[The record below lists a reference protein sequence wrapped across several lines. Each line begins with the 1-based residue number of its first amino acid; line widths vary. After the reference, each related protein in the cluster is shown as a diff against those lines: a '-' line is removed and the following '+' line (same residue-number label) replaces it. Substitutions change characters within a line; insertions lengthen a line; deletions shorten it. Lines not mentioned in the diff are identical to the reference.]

1 MKTSRYAPHYAWLLV
16 ALLWVI
22 GMLNYLDRQVIFSLF
37 PPLKAEF
44 QVSDTQLGLLSTA
57 FLWVYG
63 LCSLPGG
70 YLADRFSRKNV
81 IIFSLVIWSLVTW
94 ATAHAGSFSQLLGAR
109 ALMGVSEAC
118 YLPAALALIAD
129 RHGERT
135 RSLATGLHQSGLYT
149 GIILGGALGG
159 WMGEH
164 YGWRR
169 AFTLLGVAGVVYAVI
184 AFFGLKGKAS
194 EPATP
199 PIEAAASRD
208 KLNFLASVKELFSL
222 RSFLILGV
230 ANSLAAIA
238 FWIVYTWL
246 PTYLYERFQMSLTG
260 AGFSATF
267 YIQSASFAGI
277 ILGGMLADRWSRT
290 NPRARVFTQVIGF
303 ISAGTFL
310 FLVGYTSSQA
320 VLILSLIVFGLGRG
334 FFDCNLMPVLC
345 QIAPNR
351 LRATGYGIFNFASC
365 LVGGA
370 MAALA
375 GALKSTIGLGGALQI
390 SALILCA
397 AGLTLLPIRLAGVK
411 EAKSDRQ
418 ELVQTTKQ

>member
-1 MKTSRYAPHYAWLLV
+1 MKISRYAWLLV
-16 ALLWVI
+16 ALLWVV

-57 FLWVYG
+57 FLWIYG
-63 LCSLPGG
+63 LFSLPGG
-70 YLADRFSRKNV
+70 YLADRFSRKSV
-81 IIFSLVIWSLVTW
+81 IVFSLVVWSLVTW
-94 ATAHAGSFSQLLGAR
+94 ATAHAGSFSQLLTAR

-129 RHGERT
+129 HHGERT

-149 GIILGGALGG
+149 GVVLGGVLGG
-159 WMGEH
+159 WIGEH
-164 YGWRR
+164 YGWRP
-169 AFTLLGVAGVVYAVI
+169 AFTLLGVVGLVYAVI

-194 EPATP
+194 ATVTP
-199 PIEAAASRD
+199 PIEVEAARD

-222 RSFLILGV
+222 RGFLILGV
-230 ANSLAAIA
+230 ANSMAAIA

-267 YIQSASFAGI
+267 YIQAASFAGI
-277 ILGGMLADRWSRT
+277 ILGGMLADRWSSRD
-290 NPRARVFTQVIGF
+290 PRARVLTQVIGF

-310 FLVGYTSSQA
+310 FVVGYTSSYV
-320 VLILSLIVFGLGRG
+320 VLVIGLLVFGLGRG

-345 QIAPNR
+345 QIAPNK

-365 LVGGA
+365 LVGGT
-370 MAALA
+370 MAAVA
-375 GALKSTIGLGGALQI
+375 GAMKNTLGLGGALQI

-397 AGLTLLPIRLAGVK
+397 AGLTLLLIRPAGAK
-411 EAKSDRQ
+411 EVMAMASQ
-418 ELVQTTKQ
+418 P

>member
-1 MKTSRYAPHYAWLLV
+1 MKPSRYAWVLV
-16 ALLWVI
+16 AVLWVV

-44 QVSDTQLGLLSTA
+44 QVSDTQLGLLSAA

-63 LCSLPGG
+63 LFSLPGG
-70 YLADRFSRKNV
+70 HLADRFNRKGV
-81 IIFSLVIWSLVTW
+81 IIFSLAVWSMVTW
-94 ATAHAGSFSQLLGAR
+94 ATAHASSFSQLLAAR

-129 RHGERT
+129 HHSERT

-149 GIILGGALGG
+149 GVILGGALGG
-159 WMGEH
+159 WMGKR
-164 YGWRR
+164 YGWRS

-184 AFFGLKGKAS
+184 AFFSMRGKANK
-194 EPATP
+194 PATQP
-199 PIEAAASRD
+199 SEIEASGD
-208 KLNFLASVKELFSL
+208 KLNFLASLRELFSL
-222 RSFLILGV
+222 RSFLILGA
-230 ANSLAAIA
+230 ANSLAAVA

-267 YIQSASFAGI
+267 YIQVASFAGI
-277 ILGGMLADRWSRT
+277 ILGGTLADRWSGV

-303 ISAGTFL
+303 LSAGTFL
-310 FLVGYTSSQA
+310 YLVGYTSSQA
-320 VLILSLIVFGLGRG
+320 VLVLSLTVFGLGRG

-370 MAALA
+370 MAAVA
-375 GALKSTIGLGGALQI
+375 GALKSSIGLGGALRI
-390 SALILCA
+390 SALILCV
-397 AGLTLLPIRLAGVK
+397 AGLVLLSVRADDAKRIERKSSLHK
-411 EAKSDRQ
+411 EQSPS
-418 ELVQTTKQ
+418 L

>member
-1 MKTSRYAPHYAWLLV
+1 MKISRYAWLIV
-16 ALLWVI
+16 ALLWVV

-57 FLWVYG
+57 FLWIYG
-63 LCSLPGG
+63 LFSLPGG
-70 YLADRFSRKNV
+70 YLADRFSRKSV
-81 IIFSLVIWSLVTW
+81 IIFSLVVWSLVTW
-94 ATAHAGSFSQLLGAR
+94 ATAHAGSFSQLLTAR

-129 RHGERT
+129 HHGERT

-149 GIILGGALGG
+149 GVVLGGVLGG

-164 YGWRR
+164 YGWRS
-169 AFTLLGVAGVVYAVI
+169 AFTLLGVIGLAYAGIV
-184 AFFGLKGKAS
+184 FFGLKGKAN
-194 EPATP
+194 EPAAP
-199 PIEAAASRD
+199 PMVIEAGRD
-208 KLNFLASVKELFSL
+208 KLNFLVSVKELFSL
-222 RSFLILGV
+222 RGFLILGA
-230 ANSLAAIA
+230 ANSMAAIA

-267 YIQSASFAGI
+267 YIQAASFAGI
-277 ILGGMLADRWSRT
+277 ILGGMLADRWSSRDQ
-290 NPRARVFTQVIGF
+290 RARVLTQVIGF
-303 ISAGTFL
+303 VAAGTFL
-310 FLVGYTSSQA
+310 FVVGYTSSYV
-320 VLILSLIVFGLGRG
+320 VLVMGLLVFGLGRG

-365 LVGGA
+365 LVGGT
-370 MAALA
+370 MAAVA
-375 GALKSTIGLGGALQI
+375 GAMKSTLGLGGALQI

-397 AGLTLLPIRLAGVK
+397 AGLTLLLIRPAGAK
-411 EAKSDRQ
+411 EVMAMASQ
-418 ELVQTTKQ
+418 P

>member
-1 MKTSRYAPHYAWLLV
+1 MKTSRYATTYAWMIV
-16 ALLWVI
+16 ALLWVV

-63 LCSLPGG
+63 LFSLPGG
-70 YLADRFSRKNV
+70 YLADRFSRRVV
-81 IIFSLVIWSLVTW
+81 IIFSLAVWSLVTW
-94 ATAHAGSFSQLLGAR
+94 ATAHVDSFSQLLGAR
-109 ALMGVSEAC
+109 ALMGISEAC
-118 YLPAALALIAD
+118 YLPAALAMIAD
-129 RHGERT
+129 HHGERT

-149 GIILGGALGG
+149 GVILGGVLGG

-164 YGWRR
+164 YGWRS
-169 AFTLLGVAGVVYAVI
+169 AFTLLGVAGLVYAII
-184 AFFGLKGKAS
+184 AFFGLKGKAGA
-194 EPATP
+194 PATL
-199 PIEAAASRD
+199 PIEAESGRN

-222 RSFLILGV
+222 RGFLILGA
-230 ANSLAAIA
+230 ANSMAAIA

-267 YIQSASFAGI
+267 YIQAASFAGI
-277 ILGGMLADRWSRT
+277 ILGGMLADRWSGA

-310 FLVGYTSSQA
+310 FLVGYTSSWA

-351 LRATGYGIFNFASC
+351 LRATGYGIFNFSSC

-375 GALKSTIGLGGALQI
+375 GALKGAIGLGGALQI

-397 AGLTLLPIRLAGVK
+397 AGLVLLSVRVAGAK
-411 EAKSDRQ
+411 EVGEIASQRGY
-418 ELVQTTKQ
+418 

>member
-1 MKTSRYAPHYAWLLV
+1 MKISRYAWLIV
-16 ALLWVI
+16 ALLWVV

-37 PPLKAEF
+37 PPLKTEF
-44 QVSDTQLGLLSTA
+44 RVSDTQLGLLSTA
-57 FLWVYG
+57 FLWIYG
-63 LCSLPGG
+63 LFSLPGG
-70 YLADRFSRKNV
+70 YLADRFSRKSV
-81 IIFSLVIWSLVTW
+81 IVFSLVVWSLVTW
-94 ATAHAGSFSQLLGAR
+94 ATAHAGSFSQLLTAR

-129 RHGERT
+129 HHGERT

-149 GIILGGALGG
+149 GVVLGGVLGG
-159 WMGEH
+159 WICEH
-164 YGWRR
+164 YGWRP
-169 AFTLLGVAGVVYAVI
+169 AFTLLGVVGLVYAVI

-194 EPATP
+194 ATVTP
-199 PIEAAASRD
+199 PIEVEAARD

-222 RSFLILGV
+222 RGFLILGV
-230 ANSLAAIA
+230 ANSMAAIA

-267 YIQSASFAGI
+267 YIQAASFAGI
-277 ILGGMLADRWSRT
+277 ILGGMLADRWSSRD
-290 NPRARVFTQVIGF
+290 PRARVLTQVIGF

-310 FLVGYTSSQA
+310 FVVGYTSSYV
-320 VLILSLIVFGLGRG
+320 VLVIGLLVFGLGRG

-345 QIAPNR
+345 QIAPNK

-375 GALKSTIGLGGALQI
+375 GAMKNTIGLGGALQI

-397 AGLTLLPIRLAGVK
+397 AGLTLLLIRPAGAK
-411 EAKSDRQ
+411 EVMAMASQ
-418 ELVQTTKQ
+418 P

>member
-1 MKTSRYAPHYAWLLV
+1 MKISRYAWLLV
-16 ALLWVI
+16 ALLWVV

-57 FLWVYG
+57 FLWIYG
-63 LCSLPGG
+63 LFSLPGG
-70 YLADRFSRKNV
+70 YLADRFSRKSV
-81 IIFSLVIWSLVTW
+81 IVFSLVVWSLVTW
-94 ATAHAGSFSQLLGAR
+94 ATAHAGSFSQLLTAR

-129 RHGERT
+129 HHGERT

-149 GIILGGALGG
+149 GVVLGGVLGG
-159 WMGEH
+159 WIGEH
-164 YGWRR
+164 YGWRP
-169 AFTLLGVAGVVYAVI
+169 AFTLLGVVGLVYAVI

-194 EPATP
+194 ATVTP
-199 PIEAAASRD
+199 PIEVEAARD

-222 RSFLILGV
+222 RGFLILGV
-230 ANSLAAIA
+230 ANSMAAIA

-267 YIQSASFAGI
+267 YIQAASFAGI
-277 ILGGMLADRWSRT
+277 ILGGMLADRWSSRD
-290 NPRARVFTQVIGF
+290 PRARVLTQVIGF

-310 FLVGYTSSQA
+310 FVVGYTSSYV
-320 VLILSLIVFGLGRG
+320 VLVIGLLVFGLGRG

-345 QIAPNR
+345 QIAPSQ

-375 GALKSTIGLGGALQI
+375 GAMKNTIGLGGALQI

-397 AGLTLLPIRLAGVK
+397 AGLTLLLIRPAGAK
-411 EAKSDRQ
+411 EVMAMASQ
-418 ELVQTTKQ
+418 P